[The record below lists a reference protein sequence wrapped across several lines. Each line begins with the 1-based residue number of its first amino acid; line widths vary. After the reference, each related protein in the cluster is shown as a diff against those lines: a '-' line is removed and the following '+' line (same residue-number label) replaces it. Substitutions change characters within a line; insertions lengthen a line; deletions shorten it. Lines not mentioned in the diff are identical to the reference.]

1 MNPSES
7 NVSGPKKLETEQAK
21 IDAHMEQQRRKA
33 ETSPSGSAGAGA
45 TAPATILIKSVWQ
58 KGALLRLYHRT
69 HGKGALEVLLRFQ
82 RHPKGL
88 LVQILLAGR
97 GI

>member
-1 MNPSES
+1 
-7 NVSGPKKLETEQAK
+7 VK
-21 IDAHMEQQRRKA
+21 IHAHVEQQRRKA
-33 ETSPSGSAGAGA
+33 ETSPSGGAAAGV
-45 TAPATILIKSVWQ
+45 TALATILIKSVRQ

-69 HGKGALEVLLRFQ
+69 HGKGALEVLLCFQ

-88 LVQILLAGR
+88 LVQIIRARR